1 MPLFDVSE
9 PLDLMGEG
17 EYNLIALKEIKIT
30 DSYLGINQ
38 NVRKCQN
45 EEILHNCT
53 TRHYLDD
60 LLDICGCLP
69 FSINLSK
76 KVLIFIV
83 SFSFFFS
90 LLANSFKYIY
100 LGPFVLVKRF
110 EMC

>member
-1 MPLFDVSE
+1 MLFFDVSE

-53 TRHYLDD
+53 TRQYLDD
-60 LLDICGCLP
+60 LLDKCGCLP

-76 KVLIFIV
+76 KV
-83 SFSFFFS
+83 
-90 LLANSFKYIY
+90 
-100 LGPFVLVKRF
+100 
-110 EMC
+110 